1 MRSAVL
7 IAVAIALVGC
17 GTSSGAPAG
26 QDAAATNLT
35 ITYWPQGVGVGK
47 PAKWTLRCNPA
58 GGTLPRAA
66 AACRQLGSLRNP
78 FAPVPKDVACT
89 EQYGGPQV
97 AVVSGSF
104 RGKKLWTK
112 FQARNGCEIARFQR
126 HAFLV
131 PGYSSRGPA

>member
-7 IAVAIALVGC
+7 IAVAVALVGC
-17 GTSSGAPAG
+17 GTSQGAPA
-26 QDAAATNLT
+26 AETPATSLT
-35 ITYWPQGVGVGK
+35 ISYWPQGAGEGK
-47 PAKWTLRCNPA
+47 ATKWTLRCGPA
-58 GGTLPRAA
+58 GGTLPRGA
-66 AACRQLGSLRNP
+66 AACRQLASMRDA
-78 FAPVPKDVACT
+78 FAPIPKDVACT

-97 AVVSGSF
+97 AVISGTF

-112 FQARNGCEIARFQR
+112 LQNRNGCEIARFQR